1 MPNRVFTQPEDIADI
16 FVVAGSIFIMSAS
29 TTLETLVKL
38 QIRYFWSLLCAN
50 CGPVQVIFQFIYYLV
65 LLVGWK
71 FGHPNDFIDNEM
83 VEGIVCAMKKG
94 K

>member
-1 MPNRVFTQPEDIADI
+1 
-16 FVVAGSIFIMSAS
+16 MSAF